1 MNILAAKVP
10 ALVWPFSQNREQ
22 SLRAERL
29 SEKGTMR
36 VLVKDD
42 LKPSRLADVMN
53 QMLSQPSISEW
64 DIDLDGANK
73 TAKWIQN
80 WMNRT

>member
-22 SLRAERL
+22 RLRAERL

-53 QMLSQPSISEW
+53 QMLSQPSIPKW

>member
-22 SLRAERL
+22 RLRVERL
-29 SEKGTMR
+29 AGNGAMR
-36 VLVKDD
+36 VLKKHD
-42 LKPSRLADVMN
+42 LKPSRLAN
-53 QMLSQPSISEW
+53 IIEQMLTQPLKPIS

-73 TAKWIQN
+73 TAQWIQN
-80 WMNRT
+80 WMNHS